1 MSPLGMISEQ
11 TPVEELASRMLAY
24 RGISTIWDAH
34 VAAAAAHGMGEPDL
48 AASLIKLAEA
58 AEKEWL
64 HRQAE
69 PSADEANEQLAYIG
83 RSDGHKFTSTR

>member
-1 MSPLGMISEQ
+1 MISEQ
-11 TPVEELASRMLAY
+11 TPVEKLASRMLAY